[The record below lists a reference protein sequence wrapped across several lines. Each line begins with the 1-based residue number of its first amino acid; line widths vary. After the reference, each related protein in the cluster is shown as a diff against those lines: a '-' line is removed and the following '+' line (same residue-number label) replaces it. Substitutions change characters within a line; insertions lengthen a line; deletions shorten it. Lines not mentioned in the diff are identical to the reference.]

1 MQGFLTHPGRTKISA
16 ITKYWDKKQIRGFSY
31 GLIGTGSVFF
41 FYSEGSGSG

>member
-1 MQGFLTHPGRTKISA
+1 MQGFLTHPGRTKIS

-41 FYSEGSGSG
+41 SEGSGSG